1 MKKAIAI
8 VCCLLWT
15 AAFAQNIP
23 AESLDTYRNN
33 AYLMF
38 MEGDTVKAV
47 DLYKQLALSGDAL
60 SGYQLYDLYSQ
71 GKGVTKNPQEA
82 EKWRSLAETTL
93 IAQRAHAKA
102 VERLFEEKPLTFQEV
117 LNESGRLIEQGG
129 REKNI
134 AIAVGVAGG
143 AVGGALVTVG
153 MTQQSTPAT
162 VIGGIIAGGCGL
174 AAFILEIVSNRHIK
188 QGGEMM
194 RRVKIS
200 GDGISVSF

>member
-1 MKKAIAI
+1 MMKKAIAI

-71 GKGVTKNPQEA
+71 GKGVTKNLQEA

-93 IAQRAHAKA
+93 IAQRAHPKLWNDCL
-102 VERLFEEKPLTFQEV
+102 RKNPLRF
-117 LNESGRLIEQGG
+117 R
-129 REKNI
+129 KC
-134 AIAVGVAGG
+134 
-143 AVGGALVTVG
+143 
-153 MTQQSTPAT
+153 STR
-162 VIGGIIAGGCGL
+162 
-174 AAFILEIVSNRHIK
+174 AA
-188 QGGEMM
+188 
-194 RRVKIS
+194 
-200 GDGISVSF
+200 D